1 MIFYWSSLFLPLNFC
16 LVEEEGPVVCF
27 KYVATLVALGQTGIA
42 SWNGHKSCQYTVVFC
57 SFFIAFL
64 DSYQM
69 VLLCF
74 THLSKKIKT
83 ALYCS
88 NIQLIK
94 FMVCLSTVLL
104 WLLTRNQCLCKYII
118 LWHHQNN
125 VALILFLSGYIFA
138 VMIACG

>member
-1 MIFYWSSLFLPLNFC
+1 MIFYWSSLFLPFC
-16 LVEEEGPVVCF
+16 LLEEEGPVVSL
-27 KYVATLVALGQTGIA
+27 KYSMLQLWWLWAKLVQHHGMDTSLASILQCLAL
-42 SWNGHKSCQYTVVFC
+42 F
-57 SFFIAFL
+57 FFIAFL

-104 WLLTRNQCLCKYII
+104 WLLTRNQCLCKYI
-118 LWHHQNN
+118 WHHQNN
-125 VALILFLSGYIFA
+125 VALILFLSDYIFA
-138 VMIACG
+138 VMIARG